1 MQYKYLNPWLAVA
14 ARKIN
19 KSFFSWK
26 KKIIISL
33 GMNDLHDKL
42 LWLKQREQQLLLG
55 H

>member
-26 KKIIISL
+26 KKKKKNFL
-33 GMNDLHDKL
+33 RN
-42 LWLKQREQQLLLG
+42 E
-55 H
+55 